1 MIVNEVNK
9 FGQIFPIHRRRDEN
23 ARIWGNFHPFDFTP
37 KSHLRRIILCQ
48 GYFTF
53 FSKLI
58 SESPCMLGAPNNSMG
73 QCQLMLEDNEK
84 NNKKFDT
91 F

>member
-48 GYFTF
+48 GYFTL

-58 SESPCMLGAPNNSMG
+58 SESPCMLGAPKFAE
-73 QCQLMLEDNEK
+73 QLNGAMS
-84 NNKKFDT
+84 T
-91 F
+91 HVRR